1 MAFRKSALVIVGTT
15 ALATAALGQPAQRV
29 TGPIATYWV
38 SAQTMS
44 GFGAPGAGGP
54 PGRGGIPDINAMLG
68 RGGAQHLLTLQ
79 LGSSTRPS
87 GEPAADHLP
96 PAALAAGPS
105 LPLVTPRTAP
115 PQPTEPGQIPREMQK
130 PRGRMLLFWGCG
142 EHAGQ
147 GQPVIIDFAQL
158 ASGQAGAAAQAMS
171 RGLAITPM
179 QPPSPSRNAT
189 YGEWPNERA
198 RTTVPPQ
205 GSLIGDHV
213 VRGNYSPEIRFAL
226 AQNQDFLAPINL
238 ATNTKNPT
246 GSAQLGWNAVPS
258 ALAYF
263 ATAMGSNGGE
273 DIVLWSSSA
282 TQVATFALPDYI
294 SPADIARLLTARALM
309 SPQTT
314 SCAVPK
320 EVVDAAPQAMV
331 QLAAY
336 GEEANFSYPP
346 RPENRATPWNI
357 EWQVKVR
364 YRSQTGG
371 LLGMAMPGMDEQPPP
386 GRGRRGETQ
395 PQQPGQPQQQTPP
408 PARPSAGDVLRGLGV
423 PSIPRLPG
431 RR

>member
-1 MAFRKSALVIVGTT
+1 MALKKSALVILGTT
-15 ALATAALGQPAQRV
+15 ALATTALGQPAQRV

-44 GFGAPGAGGP
+44 GFGAPGPGG
-54 PGRGGIPDINAMLG
+54 GAANINAMLG

-87 GEPAADHLP
+87 AEPAADHLP

-105 LPLVTPRTAP
+105 LPLVTPRAAP
-115 PQPTEPGQIPREMQK
+115 APQVQPGPQVPREMQR

-158 ASGQAGAAAQAMS
+158 ASGQASAATQALS
-171 RGLAITPM
+171 RGLSLTPT
-179 QPPSPSRNAT
+179 QPPSPGRNPT
-189 YGEWPNERA
+189 YGDWPNERA
-198 RTTVPPQ
+198 RTTVPAQ
-205 GSLIGDHV
+205 GSLVGDHV

-226 AQNQDFLAPINL
+226 NSNQDFLAPL
-238 ATNTKNPT
+238 SLTTNAKNPT
-246 GSAQLGWNAVPS
+246 GSAQLGWNSVPN

-282 TQVATFALPDYI
+282 TQVASFTLPDYI
-294 SPADIARLLTARALM
+294 SPADIGRLLSARALM
-309 SPQTT
+309 NPQTT
-314 SCAVPK
+314 SCTVPK

-371 LLGMAMPGMDEQPPP
+371 ILGMTMPQMDEP
-386 GRGRRGETQ
+386 GRRGAAQTE
-395 PQQPGQPQQQTPP
+395 PGQPQTPP